1 MYDKKTYNYWKYL
14 LLLNIRLLKYYIPRL
29 HNLSKFFKNIL
40 YIFIKKQFNIQ
51 MNKLTKFNEQYFKK

>member
-1 MYDKKTYNYWKYL
+1 MIKKTYNYWKYL
-14 LLLNIRLLKYYIPRL
+14 LNIRLLKYYILRL

-51 MNKLTKFNEQYFKK
+51 MNKLTKFNE

>member
-1 MYDKKTYNYWKYL
+1 MIKKTYNYWKYL
-14 LLLNIRLLKYYIPRL
+14 LNIRLLKYYILRL

>member
-1 MYDKKTYNYWKYL
+1 MIKKTYNYWKY
-14 LLLNIRLLKYYIPRL
+14 LLNIRLLKYYIPRL

-51 MNKLTKFNEQYFKK
+51 MNKLTKFNE